1 MVQEGQRRRK
11 KRDWLEAA
19 LTVLEAEGIEGV
31 RVERLARDLNVAK
44 SGFYWHFQDRQ
55 ALYDEL
61 LDYWEKEFTQVVT
74 ASSELA
80 ALSPEERLLS
90 TAHTIFEHDLAR
102 FDLPFRAWAQGNPA
116 VLERVNRV
124 YEQRL
129 NWVRQIFRELGF
141 KGAQLEM
148 RARLFVGY
156 HSWERTMFPAPSK
169 AAAKRLIKRRIEFF
183 LRP

>member
-1 MVQEGQRRRK
+1 MVQDRQRRRK
-11 KRDWLEAA
+11 KQDWLEAA

-44 SGFYWHFQDRQ
+44 SGFYWHFEDREE
-55 ALYDEL
+55 LYDEL
-61 LDYWEKEFTQVVT
+61 LDYWEEEFTQVVT

-80 ALSPEERLLS
+80 ALPPRERLSL
-90 TAHTIFEHDLAR
+90 TAKMIFEHDLAR

-116 VLERVNRV
+116 ILERVNRV

-129 NWVRQIFRELGF
+129 TWVRKIFRELGF

-148 RARLFVGY
+148 RSRLFVGY
-156 HSWERTMFPAPSK
+156 HSWERTTFPPPSK
-169 AAAKRLIKRRIEFF
+169 AQAKRLIQRRIEFF

>member
-1 MVQEGQRRRK
+1 MVQGKQQRRK
-11 KRDWLEAA
+11 KQDWLEVA

-31 RVERLARDLNVAK
+31 RVQRLARDLNVSR
-44 SGFYWHFQDRQ
+44 SGFYWHFKDRQ
-55 ALYDEL
+55 GLYDSL
-61 LDYWEKEFTQVVT
+61 LDYWEEEFTQVVT
-74 ASSELA
+74 ANHQLA
-80 ALSPEERLLS
+80 SLPPKERLLR
-90 TAHTIFEHDLAR
+90 TARMIFEHNLAR
-102 FDLPFRAWAQGNPA
+102 FDLSFRAWAQGDPA

-129 NWVRQIFRELGF
+129 GWTRQIFRELGF

-156 HSWERTMFPAPSK
+156 HSWESAMFPSRSTAQ
-169 AAAKRLIKRRIEFF
+169 AKRLIKQRIEFF